1 MRRSGPNGALPHFCP
16 ILKNRIA
23 RQIAGQGPARFSTA
37 RMQRP
42 QDVCRERSR
51 YDILIT
57 RDSARERCHTHINEV
72 SINEVSFQHPQT
84 TKVMITSTKRLAVT
98 SSRPGYAVGGKSK
111 PSSDSR
117 AAPKEDCEALSAQ
130 SARPRV
136 GHACSCQIVATDPL
150 HHSIS
155 QRVLRYC
162 SQ

>member
-1 MRRSGPNGALPHFCP
+1 M
-16 ILKNRIA
+16 
-23 RQIAGQGPARFSTA
+23 
-37 RMQRP
+37 
-42 QDVCRERSR
+42 
-51 YDILIT
+51 

-72 SINEVSFQHPQT
+72 SINEVSFQPPQT

-117 AAPKEDCEALSAQ
+117 AAPKEDCEALQPAKRASPCGPCLLLPNSRYRSPSSQ
-130 SARPRV
+130 Y
-136 GHACSCQIVATDPL
+136 L
-150 HHSIS
+150 